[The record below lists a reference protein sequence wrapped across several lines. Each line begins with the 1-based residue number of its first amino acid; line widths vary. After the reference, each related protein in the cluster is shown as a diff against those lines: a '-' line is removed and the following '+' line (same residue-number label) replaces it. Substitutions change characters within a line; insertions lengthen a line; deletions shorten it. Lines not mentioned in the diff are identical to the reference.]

1 VQKLPSQSTPRHHPA
16 LLGDQICV
24 SCLNVG
30 GEFFVGEAGI
40 FGVRCF
46 CHRLRMSVAK
56 FCEVLYKFMIVTLIP
71 HLGTTTDV
79 LTDKRYVYTHFVAFR
94 RTRRKSW

>member
-1 VQKLPSQSTPRHHPA
+1 MASYS
-16 LLGDQICV
+16 
-24 SCLNVG
+24 

-56 FCEVLYKFMIVTLIP
+56 FCEVCI
-71 HLGTTTDV
+71 
-79 LTDKRYVYTHFVAFR
+79 YTFCSIQEDPQKKLVKLSLWIMA
-94 RTRRKSW
+94 